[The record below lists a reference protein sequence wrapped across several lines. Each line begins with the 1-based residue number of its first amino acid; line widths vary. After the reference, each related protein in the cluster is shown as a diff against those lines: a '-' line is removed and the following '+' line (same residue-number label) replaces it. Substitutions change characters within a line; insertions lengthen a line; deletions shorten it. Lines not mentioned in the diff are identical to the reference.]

1 MSFVRTFK
9 KLLKYLLKFKLDS
22 QPNASEAFFIVLPV
36 SPHVNSKDDKN
47 RIGINLMS
55 AFLITNVLMAYY
67 WSVSDLT

>member
-22 QPNASEAFFIVLPV
+22 QPEAFFIVLPV